1 MFLKIKPK
9 GKPAMEKLLRQILT
23 SRVYEAAVETPLDVA
38 CHISGR
44 SGNRVFLK
52 REDLQPVFSFKLRG
66 AYNRIAHLSPAEREK
81 GVITAS
87 AGNHAQGVAFSA
99 MRMGIRAV
107 IVMPRTTP
115 EIKISAV
122 KGFGAQVVLH
132 GDSYS
137 DAAEHCELLVQQ
149 TGMSFIHPFDDELV
163 IAGQGT
169 IAVEI
174 LRQSREKIDR
184 VFVPIGGGGL
194 AAGVAAYFK
203 AISPETKII
212 GVEPLDSNAMAL
224 SLQVGHRVTLDTVG
238 IFADGVAVKKVGSLT
253 FALCRKYLDE
263 IILVDSEEIC
273 SAIKLIY
280 QDTRSIA
287 EPAGALAVAGLI
299 RYAAERGISGENM
312 VAINSGANMNFERL
326 GYVAER
332 AQIGEKHEALF
343 AVTIP
348 EQPGSL
354 KRFCLDVVRD
364 RNISEFNY
372 RLSGRDRAHIL
383 LGLNTADAAERHEFA
398 SEMTASGFENIDI
411 TDNEL
416 VKTHVRYMVGGRSA
430 EAGREVLYRF
440 LFPERSGALGGFLEN
455 MSENWNISLFN
466 YRMQGGEF
474 GSVLIGLEIPE
485 EDDARFQRFLKKLG
499 YSYQEETHNPAYKL
513 FL

>member
-1 MFLKIKPK
+1 MD
-9 GKPAMEKLLRQILT
+9 KLIRQILT
-23 SRVYEAAVETPLDVA
+23 SKVYEAAVETPLDQA
-38 CHISGR
+38 AHISR
-44 SGNRVFLK
+44 ATGNSVLLK

-66 AYNRIAHLSPAEREK
+66 AYNRIAHLSEAEREK
-81 GVITAS
+81 GIITAS

-99 MRMGIRAV
+99 MKLGIKAV

-115 EIKISAV
+115 DIKVNAV
-122 KGFGAQVVLH
+122 KSFGAQVVLY

-137 DAAEHCELLVQQ
+137 DAAEHCQHLVSIN
-149 TGMSFIHPFDDELV
+149 GMTFVHPFDDEQV

-174 LRQSREKIDR
+174 LRQCREKVDR
-184 VFVPIGGGGL
+184 IFVPVGGGGL
-194 AAGVAAYFK
+194 VSGIAAYMK

-212 GVEPLDSNAMAL
+212 GVEPVDSNAMAL
-224 SLQVGHRVTLDTVG
+224 SLEAGHRVVLDTVG
-238 IFADGVAVKKVGSLT
+238 IFADGVAVKKVGSHT
-253 FALCRKYLDE
+253 YNICRKYLDE
-263 IILVDSEEIC
+263 IVLVNSEEIC

-287 EPAGALAVAGLI
+287 EPAGALAVAGLV
-299 RYAAERGISGENM
+299 RYAAERGISGEN
-312 VAINSGANMNFERL
+312 VVVINSGANMNFERL
-326 GYVAER
+326 SYVAER
-332 AQIGEKHEALF
+332 AQIGEKREALF

-348 EQPGSL
+348 EEPGSL

-372 RLSGRDRAHIL
+372 RLARRDKAHIL
-383 LGLNTADAAERHEFA
+383 VGLNTVDDNERLEF
-398 SEMTASGFENIDI
+398 SHEMTSGGFENIDI

-416 VKTHVRYMVGGRSA
+416 AKTHLRYMVGGRSV

-474 GSVLIGLEIPE
+474 GSVLIGLEIPA
-485 EDDARFQRFLKKLG
+485 EDDARFQRFLRKLG
-499 YSYQEETHNPAYKL
+499 YRYQDETANSAYRL